1 MRATVL
7 WPVVQAACMH
17 VGATNVGSRLILSD
31 SMRRGEV
38 QLKEASA
45 DAILVGLGLDPNFST
60 FSVML

>member
-1 MRATVL
+1 
-7 WPVVQAACMH
+7 
-17 VGATNVGSRLILSD
+17 LSD